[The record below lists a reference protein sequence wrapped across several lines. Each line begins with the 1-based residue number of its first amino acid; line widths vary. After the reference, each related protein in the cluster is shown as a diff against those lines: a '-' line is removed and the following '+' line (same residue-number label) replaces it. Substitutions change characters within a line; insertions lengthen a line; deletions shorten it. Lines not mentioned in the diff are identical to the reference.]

1 MWAHR
6 MVAVVVVVVVVVV
19 VFTFP
24 GPCWARL
31 DVFIYEIVSVAGI
44 CMRALFEGMESHSA

>member
-6 MVAVVVVVVVVVV
+6 MVAFVVVVVV
-19 VFTFP
+19 TFP

-31 DVFIYEIVSVAGI
+31 DVFICEIVSVAGI